1 MNKLKLSFL
10 VLFFIPTILVLD
22 SCVKN
27 PVSGKR
33 NFMLMSENQ
42 EIAMGRQSDPS
53 IVANFGLY
61 PDDGIQKFIDK
72 KGQKMAAVSH
82 RPQLKYEFKVLD
94 SPVVNAFALPGGYVY
109 FTRGILAHFNNE
121 AEFAGVLG
129 HEIGHVTARHSVRQ
143 YSKQMVAKLGF
154 IVGMVVSKEFRK
166 YADVANA
173 SMGLMFLKFGRDDE
187 SESDRLGVEYS
198 TKIGYDAHEMAGFFS
213 TLNRLSGGAENRIP
227 VFQSTHPD
235 PIDRN
240 KKTEALAT
248 EWQRKSTGKRFVV
261 NRNSYLR
268 MIDGLIY
275 GEDPRQGY
283 VENDVFYHP
292 ELKFEFPVPG
302 RWTLQ
307 NTPAQ
312 VQMTPKDGKALM
324 IFTLAP
330 EKTLSAAA
338 SATLKQ
344 FELKEISRKNT
355 TANGFSIVELIA
367 EQVPKQQQGQQQ
379 QQQQQQP
386 PVKTM
391 IHLIQYGNIIYKF
404 IGLSL
409 KPDFNNYKSTF
420 HRSMQNFKKLT
431 DANKLNKKPER
442 IRIETIRKSGTFKA
456 ALRAL
461 NIPADR
467 HEELAILNGMQLNG
481 PVTKGM
487 LIKTVK
493 R

>member
-10 VLFFIPTILVLD
+10 VLFFIPTIFLLD

-61 PDDGIQKFIDK
+61 PDDGIQKFIDE

-143 YSKQMVAKLGF
+143 YSKQMVAQLGF
-154 IVGMVVSKEFRK
+154 IVGLVVSEEFRK

-173 SMGLMFLKFGRDDE
+173 GMGLMFLKFGRNDE

-213 TLNRLSGGAENRIP
+213 TLNRLSGGSENRIP

-268 MIDGLIY
+268 MIEGMVY

-283 VENDVFYHP
+283 VENDIFYHP

-312 VQMTPKDGKALM
+312 VQMAPKDGKALM

-344 FELKEISRKNT
+344 FELKEVSRKNT
-355 TANGFSIVELIA
+355 TTNGFATIELIA

-379 QQQQQQP
+379 QQEQQP

-391 IHLIQYGNIIYKF
+391 IHLIQYGGIIYKF
-404 IGLSL
+404 IGLNL
-409 KPDFNNYKSTF
+409 KPDFNSYESTF
-420 HRSMQNFKKLT
+420 HRTMKNFKKLT
-431 DANKLNKKPER
+431 DVNKLNKKPER
-442 IRIETIRKSGTFKA
+442 IHIETVRKNGTFKA
-456 ALRAL
+456 ALRAF
-461 NIPADR
+461 NVPADR

-481 PVTKGM
+481 PVTKGI
-487 LIKTVK
+487 LIKVV